1 MKFLKGGEEL
11 AELVTHTPL
20 IDMIMKHG
28 VMTGHNSSGRGR
40 RGFGGKSGGL
50 GGSTLSNAYCC
61 DSMSLCQQAGISY
74 TELVQD
80 LQLWK
85 RKKWVVYELTD
96 PGLCIEVLQEPAVC
110 MAEQRQQQRA
120 ARYTKASRPT
130 RHRAS
135 AMDVD
140 VDQEDQDNESDHS
153 EDSDSTEDNHDKFVQ
168 QLGERLY
175 RKLCA
180 VERVGVAKVDHVY
193 ELFHKVATPTW
204 QQQKAFT
211 AHLRRLDNEDNMSD
225 EDQNILDEIEGSV
238 VAKSSSRSS
247 RHSDTRVTEA
257 ELVLREGIQEYFAR
271 CSGEGIGGP
280 LAVDDLFEQS
290 AGPEQP
296 ATVNDKMMLL
306 YQYESPVVADMQRQW
321 RSAVEVDLK
330 VFLAQQWQHYQQ
342 QQQSLS
348 SSSSKS
354 FGPKPIDSPRVVSRI
369 FHGIH
374 SPCYPVMEW
383 CRDKYWGK
391 YVHFDFGAMMQ
402 MADRIMKEQR
412 QLRARC
418 QDKDKDSS
426 E

>member
-1 MKFLKGGEEL
+1 
-11 AELVTHTPL
+11 
-20 IDMIMKHG
+20 MIMKHG
-28 VMTGHNSSGRGR
+28 VMTGYNSNGRGQK
-40 RGFGGKSGGL
+40 RGFGAKSGGL

-61 DSMSLCQQAGISY
+61 DSMSLCQHAGMSY

-85 RKKWVVYELTD
+85 RKKWVVFELTD
-96 PGLCIEVLQEPAVC
+96 PGLCIEILQEPAMC

-120 ARYTKASRPT
+120 ARQTKVSRPT

-140 VDQEDQDNESDHS
+140 QDNESDRS
-153 EDSDSTEDNHDKFVQ
+153 EDSDSTDDDHDKFVQ

-204 QQQKAFT
+204 QKQKAFT
-211 AHLRRLDNEDNMSD
+211 AHLQGLDDEDDMSD
-225 EDQNILDEIEGSV
+225 EDQDRLEEDEDQQILDDIEGSTV
-238 VAKSSSRSS
+238 IKSSSRSS
-247 RHSDTRVTEA
+247 RHSGSKVTEA
-257 ELVLREGIQEYFAR
+257 EMVLREGIQEYFAR

-280 LAVDDLFEQS
+280 SAADDLFKQS
-290 AGPEQP
+290 VGPEQP
-296 ATVNDKMMLL
+296 ASINDKMMQL
-306 YQYESPVVADMQRQW
+306 YQYESPVVAEMQRQW

-330 VFLAQQWQHYQQ
+330 VCLAQHWQHYQQ

-348 SSSSKS
+348 SSSGKS

-383 CRDKYWGK
+383 SRDKYWGK

-412 QLRARC
+412 QLRTRN
-418 QDKDKDSS
+418 QHKDKDSS